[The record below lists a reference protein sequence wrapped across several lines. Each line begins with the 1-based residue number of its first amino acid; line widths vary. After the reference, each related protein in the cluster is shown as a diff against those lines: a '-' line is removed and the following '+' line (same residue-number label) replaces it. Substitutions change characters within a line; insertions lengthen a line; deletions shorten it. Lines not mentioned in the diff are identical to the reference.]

1 MNATAYF
8 RQNIPNFALYTAPL
22 FELVSQTDPS
32 NTGRKGF
39 QMRELHIK
47 YFNLLKRQI
56 RNSLGIENPN
66 YDRNFFAFCDA
77 NQLAISFVL
86 FQLDIPLEEEE
97 SLNFSDKSTLE
108 RIEKLPKKFIL
119 CGSRKLEKRI
129 RSQRVF
135 KLELKS
141 LLYFLKQFA
150 QFVNFLP

>member
-1 MNATAYF
+1 
-8 RQNIPNFALYTAPL
+8 
-22 FELVSQTDPS
+22 
-32 NTGRKGF
+32 
-39 QMRELHIK
+39 MRELHIK